1 MSSESSSSAL
11 RLEREGAVARVTL
24 NRPEVRNA
32 FNEALIAELTATFAT
47 LAQDPTLRAVV
58 LAAEG
63 KAFCAGADLNWMKA
77 MAGYSWDENH
87 ADAGRL
93 AEMLWTIY
101 SCPVPV
107 IARVQGDV
115 YAGGVGLVAVCDM
128 VVAVDTAGFCLSE
141 AKLGLLPA
149 TIGPYVLRALG
160 EQASRRYFVTA
171 ERFSAVEAHRLGL
184 VHELVSAET
193 LDDKVDALTLALIA
207 NGPAAVR
214 ACKRLVQDLAHAP
227 ITPALRDDTARRI
240 ADIRASEEGREGVQ
254 SFLNKS
260 KPSWLN

>member
-1 MSSESSSSAL
+1 MTTCL
-11 RLEREGAVARVTL
+11 TVTTQGAIARVTL

-32 FNEALIAELTATFAT
+32 FNETLIAELTGAFNA
-47 LAQDPTLRAVV
+47 LGERPELRAIV

-87 ADAGRL
+87 ADASKL
-93 AEMLWTIY
+93 ADMLWAIY

-115 YAGGVGLVAVCDM
+115 YAGGVGLVACADI
-128 VVAVDTAGFCLSE
+128 VVAVDGAGFCLSE
-141 AKLGLLPA
+141 ARLGLLPA
-149 TIGPYVLRALG
+149 TIGPSVVKALG

-171 ERFSAVEAHRLGL
+171 ERFGAAEAQRLGL
-184 VHELVSAET
+184 VHEVVAADA
-193 LDDKVDALTLALIA
+193 LDAKVDELTAAIAA

-214 ACKRLVQDLAHAP
+214 ACKQLVKDVAGRE

-240 ADIRASEEGREGVQ
+240 ADIRASSEGREGVQ

-260 KPSWLN
+260 KPSWLAS

>member
-1 MSSESSSSAL
+1 MTSTL
-11 RLEREGAVARVTL
+11 KIERQGHVARVTL
-24 NRPEVRNA
+24 NRPDVRNA
-32 FNEALIAELTATFAT
+32 FNESVIAELTEAFAA
-47 LAQDPTLRAVV
+47 LGQDLTLRAIV

-87 ADAGRL
+87 ADASRL

-115 YAGGVGLVAVCDM
+115 YAGGVGLVSVCDM
-128 VVAVDTAGFCLSE
+128 VVAVEGAGFCLSE

-149 TIGPYVLRALG
+149 TIGPYVVRALG

-171 ERFSAVEAHRLGL
+171 ERFSAAEAHRLGL
-184 VHELVSAET
+184 VHELATPET
-193 LDDKVDALTLALIA
+193 LDAQVQGLVDALCA

-214 ACKRLVQDLAHAP
+214 ACKKLVQDVAHRE
-227 ITPALRDDTARRI
+227 ITPELRDDTARRI
-240 ADIRASEEGREGVQ
+240 ADIRASAEGREGVQ

-260 KPSWLN
+260 KPSWLA